1 MLLDGFFDRTP
12 RFRQHAENAA
22 MSDLLAFM
30 GDPGN
35 VDRMILLNDIAEM
48 APLSAIV
55 AELENSFESRINF
68 ASLDV
73 RQMIGSMIKD
83 VLAPFG
89 YEPFDRTLVRNSR
102 YFKVSARYRK
112 IGSPTLV
119 LQKNYIITS
128 LNP

>member
-1 MLLDGFFDRTP
+1 MLLNGFFDRTP
-12 RFRQHAENAA
+12 RFRQHAENPVLPELFAFF
-22 MSDLLAFM
+22 SDPVHLDTML
-30 GDPGN
+30 
-35 VDRMILLNDIAEM
+35 LLNDIAEM

-55 AELENSFESRINF
+55 VELENNFESRIVF
-68 ASLDV
+68 SSLDV

-112 IGSPTLV
+112 TGSPTLA

-128 LNP
+128 LSP

>member
-12 RFRQHAENAA
+12 RFRQHAENPV
-22 MSDLLAFM
+22 MPELLAFFS
-30 GDPGN
+30 DPIHL
-35 VDRMILLNDIAEM
+35 DRMLLLNDFADM

-55 AELENSFESRINF
+55 AELEDCFEPRIDF
-68 ASLDV
+68 SSLDV
-73 RQMIGSMIKD
+73 RQMIGSMIKN

-112 IGSPTLV
+112 TGSPTLA

-128 LNP
+128 LSP

>member
-1 MLLDGFFDRTP
+1 MLLDGFFDRYP

-22 MSDLLAFM
+22 TPDLLAFI
-30 GDPGN
+30 GN
-35 VDRMILLNDIAEM
+35 PCSVDRMILLNDVAEM
-48 APLSAIV
+48 APLSALV
-55 AELENSFESRINF
+55 SELEMQFEGRIDLR
-68 ASLDV
+68 SLDV

-112 IGSPTLV
+112 TGSSTLV

-128 LNP
+128 INS

>member
-1 MLLDGFFDRTP
+1 MPELIAFF
-12 RFRQHAENAA
+12 
-22 MSDLLAFM
+22 SDPVNL
-30 GDPGN
+30 
-35 VDRMILLNDIAEM
+35 DRMLLLNDFAEM

-55 AELENSFESRINF
+55 AELENNFESRINF

-112 IGSPTLV
+112 IGAPTLA
-119 LQKNYIITS
+119 LQKNYVITEIKQ
-128 LNP
+128 

>member
-12 RFRQHAENAA
+12 RFRQHAENPV
-22 MSDLLAFM
+22 MQELLAFFS
-30 GDPGN
+30 DS
-35 VDRMILLNDIAEM
+35 VRLDRMLLLNDFAEM

-112 IGSPTLV
+112 TGSPTLA

>member
-1 MLLDGFFDRTP
+1 MLLDGFFDRNP
-12 RFRQHAENAA
+12 RFRQHAINPIMPE
-22 MSDLLAFM
+22 LLAFFS
-30 GDPGN
+30 DP
-35 VDRMILLNDIAEM
+35 VHLDKMMLLNDFADM

-55 AELENSFESRINF
+55 SELEDRFEHRIDF
-68 ASLDV
+68 SSLDV

-112 IGSPTLV
+112 IVSPTLA

-128 LNP
+128 MNP

>member
-1 MLLDGFFDRTP
+1 MLLAGFFDRYP

-22 MSDLLAFM
+22 ISDLLAFM
-30 GDPGN
+30 GDPCN

-48 APLSAIV
+48 APLSALV
-55 AELENSFESRINF
+55 NELELQFECRVDF
-68 ASLDV
+68 RSLDV
-73 RQMIGSMIKD
+73 RQMIGTMIKD

-89 YEPFDRTLVRNSR
+89 YEPTDRTLVRNSR

-128 LNP
+128 VNP

>member
-12 RFRQHAENAA
+12 RFRQHAGNPVMPELIAFF
-22 MSDLLAFM
+22 SDPVNL
-30 GDPGN
+30 
-35 VDRMILLNDIAEM
+35 DRMLLLNDFAEM

-55 AELENSFESRINF
+55 AELENNFESRINF

-112 IGSPTLV
+112 IGAPALA
-119 LQKNYIITS
+119 LQKNYVITEIKQ
-128 LNP
+128 

>member
-1 MLLDGFFDRTP
+1 MLLDGFFDRNP
-12 RFRQHAENAA
+12 RFRQHERNPV
-22 MSDLLAFM
+22 MPKLLAFFS
-30 GDPGN
+30 DP
-35 VDRMILLNDIAEM
+35 VHLDRMLLLNDFAEM

-55 AELENSFESRINF
+55 TELEDCFEQHINF

-89 YEPFDRTLVRNSR
+89 YEPFDRTLVRKSR

-112 IGSPTLV
+112 NGSPTLA
-119 LQKNYIITS
+119 LQRNYIITS
-128 LNP
+128 ANP